1 MRIIAKI
8 FCCLFLAAFLGC
20 QNGPQIPPLPAE
32 GVILAYGDSI
42 TFGTGAGENESYPAQ
57 LEKII
62 GRKVINAGVPG
73 EVSSAGLQR
82 FAETVERE
90 KPALVTLCHGG
101 NDLLQKLD
109 QKALADNMRGM
120 LRIAREKRLPVVL
133 VAVPSPDLSL
143 TPPGLYAEV
152 AGEFDIPIDTKS
164 LPKILGTGSLKS
176 DYIHPNAAGYR
187 ALAENVA
194 KLLKKS
200 GAIP

>member
-1 MRIIAKI
+1 MRIIAGVI
-8 FCCLFLAAFLGC
+8 CGLFLAALLGC
-20 QNGPQIPPLPAE
+20 QNGPTIPPLPAE

-62 GRKVINAGVPG
+62 GRRVINAGVPG
-73 EVSSAGLQR
+73 ELSSAGLQR
-82 FAETVERE
+82 FAGTVERE
-90 KPALVTLCHGG
+90 NPALVVLCHGG
-101 NDLLQKLD
+101 NDLLQKQD

-152 AGEFDIPIDTKS
+152 AGEFDMPIDTKS
-164 LPKILGTGSLKS
+164 LPKILGRGSLKS